1 MSESTINVITEIQ
14 VNPNIGINLQIFTYY
29 FGESFKIIRSFIS
42 QIKQIIDYIIFVE
55 GELGILISD
64 NSINCYVNE
73 QGELILDGIDAD
85 KYSINGESGELNFI
99 S

>member
-42 QIKQIIDYIIFVE
+42 QIKQIIDYIIF
-55 GELGILISD
+55 
-64 NSINCYVNE
+64 
-73 QGELILDGIDAD
+73 
-85 KYSINGESGELNFI
+85 
-99 S
+99 